1 MGKVEMVK
9 PEAIIDVKIGSQF
22 LKDLQA
28 TLIFLTTLE
37 SAEKLQEAVNKGN
50 AQQTLSDWENAVY
63 TMLVLVTTA
72 EENARKEGLTTV
84 EEIPE
89 TDLSPE
95 EPQSQD

>member
-1 MGKVEMVK
+1 MVK

-72 EENARKEGLTTV
+72 EENARKEGLTTI

-89 TDLSPE
+89 SEISPE
-95 EPQSQD
+95 SPE

>member
-1 MGKVEMVK
+1 MSKVEMVK

-72 EENARKEGLTTV
+72 EENARKEGLTTI